1 MTDNSEL
8 KTQQLRVDWDAPGK
22 RILVRAG
29 IVYALF
35 GGIALIYQVWSFRL
49 FLMFLARPQDVLYII
64 HFAGASIVFRFLF
77 TTFLIFFPVLY
88 ILVGIIGIRNCN
100 NIEKANKLR
109 FLGAACLAV
118 EIFRIVSVYII
129 YGTFNLWHIVL
140 SLILPVVYLYGAQKN
155 LGEWKKQTKT
165 M

>member
-1 MTDNSEL
+1 MTDNIEL
-8 KTQQLRVDWDAPGK
+8 KTQQLRADWDAPGK
-22 RILVRAG
+22 RILVRAS
-29 IVYALF
+29 IVYVLF
-35 GGIALIYQVWSFRL
+35 GGIALIYQVWSFRF
-49 FLMFLARPQDVLYII
+49 FLLFLARLQNVLYII
-64 HFAGASIVFRFLF
+64 NFAGASIIFRFLF

-118 EIFRIVSVYII
+118 EIFRGAGIYII
-129 YGTFNLWHIVL
+129 WGVFDLLYTLPG
-140 SLILPVVYLYGAQKN
+140 LILLIVYLYGAQKN